1 MKKFTAL
8 FLAATLLLSSL
19 SACSK
24 NEEPKEQPQQPAQQ
38 ETQQPAE
45 PAEPEKDRLAR
56 IKEKG
61 EIVIATEGTWAPW
74 TYHDESSNQLVG
86 FDIEVAQ
93 AVADELGVKATFVEG
108 AWDGLLTG
116 LEGGRYDIM
125 ANGVDMTPDRE
136 AKYDFSA
143 PYAYNRTAVVVRND
157 DDSIQS
163 LDDLKG
169 KSTANTITSTYAE
182 LAQAH
187 GAEVTAVDDL
197 NQTMEL
203 LLAGR
208 IDATLNSEVTVYEY
222 MAAQPDAPLKIAV
235 LTEEATKVALPMAKG
250 EDSATLLEAI
260 NSALD
265 KLRQEGKLK
274 EISEKYFGSD
284 ISAEPSAN

>member
-1 MKKFTAL
+1 MKKFIAA
-8 FLAATLLLSSL
+8 FLAAGLLLSSL
-19 SACSK
+19 SACSSK
-24 NEEPKEQPQQPAQQ
+24 SDKPQEQQPQQESQQPAQEQ
-38 ETQQPAE
+38 
-45 PAEPEKDRLAR
+45 KDRLAR
-56 IKEKG
+56 IREKG

-125 ANGVDMTPDRE
+125 ANGVDVTPDRAE
-136 AKYDFSA
+136 KYDFSA
-143 PYAYNRTAVVVRND
+143 PYAYNRTAVVVRSD

-163 LDDLKG
+163 LDDLSG
-169 KSTANTITSTYAE
+169 KTTANTITSTYAE

-203 LLAGR
+203 LRAGR

-222 MAAQPDAPLKIAV
+222 MAAQPDAPIKIAV
-235 LTEEATKVALPMAKG
+235 LTEEATRVALPMAKG
-250 EDSATLLEAI
+250 EDSASLLEAI

>member
-1 MKKFTAL
+1 MKKILAT
-8 FLAATLLLSSL
+8 FLAASLLLSSL
-19 SACSK
+19 SACSSK
-24 NEEPKEQPQQPAQQ
+24 SDKPQEQQPQQESQQPAQ
-38 ETQQPAE
+38 
-45 PAEPEKDRLAR
+45 EKDRLAR
-56 IKEKG
+56 ILDKG

-125 ANGVDMTPDRE
+125 ANGVDVTPDRAE
-136 AKYDFSA
+136 KYDFSA
-143 PYAYNRTAVVVRND
+143 PYAYNRTAVVVRSD

-163 LDDLKG
+163 LDDLSG
-169 KSTANTITSTYAE
+169 KTTANTITSTYAE

-222 MAAQPDAPLKIAV
+222 MAAQPDAPIKIAV
-235 LTEEATKVALPMAKG
+235 LTEEATRVALPMAKG
-250 EDSATLLEAI
+250 EDSASLLEAI